1 MSKAKRDEL
10 IVGLDIGTT
19 KIAAIVGE
27 VTEDGTIDIIGVGT
41 AASRGL
47 RKGVVVNID
56 ATVQSIEKAIE
67 EAEHMAGCEISSVY
81 AGIAG
86 GHIKGLNSHGT
97 VAVKDKEVRD
107 GDIARVIESAKAV
120 AIPMDREIIHVLPQE
135 YIVDEQDG
143 IREPLGMSGVRLE
156 AKVHIVTAA
165 VASAQNIVKCCN
177 RCGLQGAD
185 IVLEPL
191 ASAEAV
197 LHDDERELGVALI
210 DIGGGTTDIALFVD
224 GAIVH
229 TSVLPLG
236 GNHLTNDIAV
246 GLRAPLEA
254 AEKIKQK
261 YGCALTSLMNH
272 GDTIEV
278 PSVGG
283 RPPRIVPREEL
294 VNVIMPRVEEIFDHV
309 KKEIGRSGFEDL
321 LASGVVLTGGST
333 VLEGMTELAEEILGM
348 SARRGIAKN
357 IGGLVDVVRSPSY
370 ATGVGLVQYGAKMQR
385 AAGMGGGR
393 AAQVDKNVWR
403 KMRSWFKEAF

>member
-1 MSKAKRDEL
+1 MAKTKRDEL

-27 VTEDGTIDIIGVGT
+27 VTEDGIDVIGIGT
-41 AASRGL
+41 APSRGI

-56 ATVQSIEKAIE
+56 ATVQSIEKAVE
-67 EAEHMAGCEISSVY
+67 EAEHMAGCEITTVY

-107 GDIARVIESAKAV
+107 GDVMRVIESAKAV

-143 IREPLGMSGVRLE
+143 IREPLGMAGVRLE

-165 VASAQNIVKCCN
+165 VTSAQNIIKCCQ
-177 RCGLQGAD
+177 RCGLTVAD

-197 LHDDERELGVALI
+197 LHDDEKELGVVLV
-210 DIGGGTTDIALFVD
+210 DIGGGTTDVAVFSE

-229 TSVLPLG
+229 TGVLPLG

-246 GLRAPLEA
+246 GLRAPLDA
-254 AEKIKQK
+254 AEKIKQR
-261 YGCALTSLMNH
+261 YACAVPNLVSEEETV
-272 GDTIEV
+272 EV

-283 RPPRIVPREEL
+283 RPPRRVPRRLL
-294 VNVIMPRVEEIFDHV
+294 VDIVMPRMEEIFEHV
-309 KKEIGRSGFEDL
+309 RKEIARSGHEDR
-321 LASGVVLTGGST
+321 LASGLVLTGGGT
-333 VLEGMTELAEEILGM
+333 ILEGITELAEEVTGFP
-348 SARRGIAKN
+348 ARRGAPRN
-357 IGGLVDVVRSPSY
+357 IGGLFDVVKSPAY
-370 ATGVGLVQYGAKMQR
+370 ATGVGLVKYGARQQARLSISRQLTEKS
-385 AAGMGGGR
+385 
-393 AAQVDKNVWR
+393 VWSR
-403 KMRSWFKEAF
+403 MRSWFGEMF

>member
-1 MSKAKRDEL
+1 
-10 IVGLDIGTT
+10 
-19 KIAAIVGE
+19 
-27 VTEDGTIDIIGVGT
+27 
-41 AASRGL
+41 
-47 RKGVVVNID
+47 
-56 ATVQSIEKAIE
+56 
-67 EAEHMAGCEISSVY
+67 
-81 AGIAG
+81 
-86 GHIKGLNSHGT
+86 
-97 VAVKDKEVRD
+97 
-107 GDIARVIESAKAV
+107 
-120 AIPMDREIIHVLPQE
+120 
-135 YIVDEQDG
+135 
-143 IREPLGMSGVRLE
+143 MSGVRLE

-177 RCGLQGAD
+177 RCGLQVAD

-261 YGCALTSLMNH
+261 YGCALSSLMSP

-283 RPPRIVPREEL
+283 RPPRIVPREDL

-333 VLEGMTELAEEILGM
+333 ILEGMTELAEEILGM

-370 ATGVGLVQYGAKMQR
+370 ATGVGLVQYGAKLQR
-385 AAGMGGGR
+385 AAGGSGR
-393 AAQVDKNVWR
+393 GPQPDKNMWR

>member
-1 MSKAKRDEL
+1 MAKPKRDEL

-27 VTEDGTIDIIGVGT
+27 VTEDGIDVIGIGT
-41 AASRGL
+41 APSRGL

-56 ATVQSIEKAIE
+56 ATVQSIERAIE
-67 EAEHMAGCEISSVY
+67 EAEHMAGCEITSVY

-107 GDIARVIESAKAV
+107 GDLARVIESAKAV

-143 IREPLGMSGVRLE
+143 VREPLGMSGVRLQ

-165 VASAQNIVKCCN
+165 VTCAQNIVKCCN
-177 RCGLQGAD
+177 RCGLQVAD

-197 LHDDERELGVALI
+197 LHEDEKELGVALL
-210 DIGGGTTDIALFVD
+210 DIGGGTTDLAIFND

-229 TSVLPLG
+229 TSVLPIG
-236 GNHLTNDIAV
+236 GNHVTNDIAV
-246 GLRAPLEA
+246 GLRTPLES
-254 AEKIKQK
+254 AEKIKVK
-261 YGCALTSLMNH
+261 YGCALASLV
-272 GDTIEV
+272 DADETIEV

-283 RPPRIVPREEL
+283 RAPRILARHLLAE
-294 VNVIMPRVEEIFDHV
+294 ITMPRVEEIFECV
-309 KKEIGRSGFEDL
+309 RKEIARAGFEDS
-321 LASGVVLTGGST
+321 LASGVVLTGGT
-333 VLEGMTELAEEILGM
+333 TLLEGTAELAEEVLGLP
-348 SARRGIAKN
+348 ARRGTPKR
-357 IGGLVDVVRSPSY
+357 IGGLVDVVKSPAF
-370 ATGVGLVQYGAKMQR
+370 ATGVGLVMFGAKQLDR
-385 AAGMGGGR
+385 PHLSSEKAERG
-393 AAQVDKNVWR
+393 VWR
-403 KMRSWFKEAF
+403 RMRSWFREAF

>member
-1 MSKAKRDEL
+1 
-10 IVGLDIGTT
+10 
-19 KIAAIVGE
+19 
-27 VTEDGTIDIIGVGT
+27 
-41 AASRGL
+41 
-47 RKGVVVNID
+47 
-56 ATVQSIEKAIE
+56 
-67 EAEHMAGCEISSVY
+67 
-81 AGIAG
+81 
-86 GHIKGLNSHGT
+86 
-97 VAVKDKEVRD
+97 
-107 GDIARVIESAKAV
+107 
-120 AIPMDREIIHVLPQE
+120 MDREIIHVLPQE

-177 RCGLQGAD
+177 RCGLQVAD

-261 YGCALTSLMNH
+261 YGCALSSLMNP

-283 RPPRIVPREEL
+283 RPPRIVPREDL

-309 KKEIGRSGFEDL
+309 KKEIGRSGFEDM

-333 VLEGMTELAEEILGM
+333 VLEGMSELAEEILGM

-385 AAGMGGGR
+385 AAGLGSGR
-393 AAQVDKNVWR
+393 SAQPDKNVWR

>member
-1 MSKAKRDEL
+1 MAKAKRDEL

-19 KIAAIVGE
+19 KVAAIVGE
-27 VTEDGTIDIIGVGT
+27 ITEDGIDVIGIGT
-41 AASRGL
+41 APSRGL

-56 ATVQSIEKAIE
+56 ATVQSIERAIE

-97 VAVKDKEVRD
+97 VAVKDKEVRQ
-107 GDIARVIESAKAV
+107 GDIDRVIESAKAV

-135 YIVDEQDG
+135 YVVDEQDG

-165 VASAQNIVKCCN
+165 VASAQNIVKCAN
-177 RCGLQGAD
+177 RCGLEVAD

-197 LHDDERELGVALI
+197 LHDDEKELGVALL
-210 DIGGGTTDIALFVD
+210 DIGGGTTDLAIFVD

-229 TSVLPLG
+229 TSVLPIG
-236 GNHLTNDIAV
+236 GSHMTGDIAV
-246 GLRAPLEA
+246 GLRTPLES
-254 AEKIKQK
+254 AERIKIKH
-261 YGCALTSLMNH
+261 GCATPSLVDPNEM
-272 GDTIEV
+272 IEV

-283 RPPRIVPREEL
+283 RAPRILSRATLTEIL
-294 VNVIMPRVEEIFDHV
+294 MPRVEEIFSCV
-309 KKEIGRSGFEDL
+309 RKEIIRAGFEDV

-333 VLEGMTELAEEILGM
+333 ILEGMAELAEEVLGVP
-348 SARRGIAKN
+348 ARRGQVKG
-357 IGGLVDVVRSPSY
+357 IGGLVDVVRSPAY
-370 ATGVGLVQYGAKMQR
+370 ATGVGLVRYGALR
-385 AAGMGGGR
+385 AGRPGGIG
-393 AAQVDKNVWR
+393 APQTEKTVWK
-403 KMRSWFKEAF
+403 KMRSWFREAF